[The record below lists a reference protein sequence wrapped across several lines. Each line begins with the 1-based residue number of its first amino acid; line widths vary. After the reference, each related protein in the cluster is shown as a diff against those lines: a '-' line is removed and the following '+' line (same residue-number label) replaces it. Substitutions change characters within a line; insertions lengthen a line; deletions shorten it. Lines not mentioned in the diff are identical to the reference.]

1 MKIDLAGKVALVTA
15 STAGIGFAIA
25 KGLAESGAEVILNG
39 RSEQSVNAAIARLQN
54 EVPGA
59 KARPA
64 IADLSDADG
73 AAQLL
78 RAVTG
83 VDILVNNAGIYGPQ
97 DFYATDDATWD
108 NYWQTNVMSG
118 VRLSRGLLPAMVSKG
133 WGRVVFISSESARN
147 IPADMIHYGVTKTA
161 QLSLARGLAK
171 YVAGSGVTVNS
182 VLPGPTISDGFAE
195 MLKDEVAK
203 TGQSLGE
210 LAKAFV
216 MTHRPSSVIQR
227 AASVAEVANMVVYVC
242 SPQASA
248 TSGAALRCASMAAW
262 WMIFSESPLCRGA
275 PSPAAFPGAKKRKM
289 LKNSRKVA
297 QSEQEHVFPELMIF
311 VLSISC
317 GVNVSVTKLAFLFR
331 RGGRGR
337 PRGTLPVGGYSG
349 VWQRHPGGVAHR
361 SGPGERAGRYR
372 AGSSAAG
379 AEICPLAL

>member
-1 MKIDLAGKVALVTA
+1 MKIDLSGKVALVTA

-25 KGLAESGAEVILNG
+25 KGLAESGAEIILNG

-59 KARPA
+59 KARSA
-64 IADLSDADG
+64 VADLSGADG

-78 RAVTG
+78 QAVTG

-97 DFYATDDATWD
+97 DFYATDDATWE

-147 IPADMIHYGVTKTA
+147 IP
-161 QLSLARGLAK
+161 ARGLAK

-203 TGQSLGE
+203 TGQSLEE

-227 AASVAEVANMVVYVC
+227 AASVEEVANMVVYVC

-248 TSGAALRCASMAAW
+248 TSGAALR
-262 WMIFSESPLCRGA
+262 
-275 PSPAAFPGAKKRKM
+275 
-289 LKNSRKVA
+289 VD
-297 QSEQEHVFPELMIF
+297 
-311 VLSISC
+311 
-317 GVNVSVTKLAFLFR
+317 
-331 RGGRGR
+331 
-337 PRGTLPVGGYSG
+337 
-349 VWQRHPGGVAHR
+349 GGVVDD
-361 SGPGERAGRYR
+361 
-372 AGSSAAG
+372 
-379 AEICPLAL
+379 IL

>member
-118 VRLSRGLLPAMVSKG
+118 VRLSRGLLPAMVNKG
-133 WGRVVFISSESARN
+133 WGRVVFISSESAQYPGGHDPLWRHQDR
-147 IPADMIHYGVTKTA
+147 AAVAG
-161 QLSLARGLAK
+161 RGLAK

-195 MLKDEVAK
+195 MLKDDVAK
-203 TGQSLGE
+203 TGQSLEE

-248 TSGAALRCASMAAW
+248 TSGAALR
-262 WMIFSESPLCRGA
+262 
-275 PSPAAFPGAKKRKM
+275 
-289 LKNSRKVA
+289 VD
-297 QSEQEHVFPELMIF
+297 
-311 VLSISC
+311 
-317 GVNVSVTKLAFLFR
+317 
-331 RGGRGR
+331 
-337 PRGTLPVGGYSG
+337 
-349 VWQRHPGGVAHR
+349 GGVVDD
-361 SGPGERAGRYR
+361 
-372 AGSSAAG
+372 
-379 AEICPLAL
+379 IL

>member
-1 MKIDLAGKVALVTA
+1 MKIDLSGKVALVTA

-25 KGLAESGAEVILNG
+25 KGLAESGAEIIING

-54 EVPGA
+54 EVSGA
-59 KARPA
+59 KVRPA
-64 IADLSDADG
+64 IADLSGADG
-73 AAQLL
+73 
-78 RAVTG
+78 
-83 VDILVNNAGIYGPQ
+83 
-97 DFYATDDATWD
+97 ATWD

-195 MLKDEVAK
+195 MLKDEVAR
-203 TGQSLGE
+203 TGQSLEE

-227 AASVAEVANMVVYVC
+227 AASVEEVANMVVYVC

-248 TSGAALRCASMAAW
+248 TSGAALR
-262 WMIFSESPLCRGA
+262 
-275 PSPAAFPGAKKRKM
+275 
-289 LKNSRKVA
+289 VD
-297 QSEQEHVFPELMIF
+297 
-311 VLSISC
+311 
-317 GVNVSVTKLAFLFR
+317 
-331 RGGRGR
+331 
-337 PRGTLPVGGYSG
+337 
-349 VWQRHPGGVAHR
+349 GGVVDD
-361 SGPGERAGRYR
+361 
-372 AGSSAAG
+372 
-379 AEICPLAL
+379 IL